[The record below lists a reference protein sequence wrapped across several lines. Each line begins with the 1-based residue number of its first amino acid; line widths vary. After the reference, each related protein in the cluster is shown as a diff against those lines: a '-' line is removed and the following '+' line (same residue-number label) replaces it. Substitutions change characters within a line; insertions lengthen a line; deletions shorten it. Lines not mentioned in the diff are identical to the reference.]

1 MSEDI
6 DRIAASMRRADE
18 KMDEVEHKIFGRKA
32 IKRPTANKVCR
43 NDAGLP
49 KVVKT
54 VSPGESRVREATAA
68 IASFLSRDDRSKPKC
83 TPDMWDTTDGELQQ
97 LMMYVLSS
105 AHVTTNERYADT
117 AARTSFVVAR
127 DTHDV
132 NAFATVA
139 EEGEMIV
146 LLGGAIRMANLLS
159 AAYVGSTALKDS
171 GTYKGNL
178 FAQIIEAM
186 GRYCI
191 ECEAAISPD
200 AACRFGEGHNLHLIM
215 ADATLRKRARSF
227 AAGMLVGIL
236 AHEFG
241 HLALGHC
248 HGTRPNPEVSRNM
261 EREADSFASSVIS
274 SSPFGDY
281 LIFGSIL
288 WESVWVWVQDT
299 TGEIESSHP
308 LSRERLSDLIRANPS
323 TADEL
328 GIGIPIAK
336 EPLQIPG
343 AAGVRGRMP
352 FTKQGLPRNSVR
364 FRFDQLRGTANGFM
378 GHSERKV
385 SIDELEKF
393 FSATSDEI
401 GQFFELAR
409 NSAVFTGV
417 DSFRDKLGRV
427 SFAFDESDEDGDLSV
442 STGVQAEFGL
452 VGTTIKLEAAFV
464 RYAQLAAALLV
475 KDKKYGTHD
484 LNSFMNDGCVNFDDF
499 TPDYVVAL
507 AERFDVSKVLS
518 NPKARRMAL
527 TISGGMLLLNV
538 ASEVAL
544 VVLRYVSQ
552 SNYDYDDLC
561 VEQVLDADQ
570 TACRVVEQS
579 DFSSALLE
587 SQLLRLFLVSKK
599 DGGEDSDS
607 GYPFGMSRL
616 ARFVSENP
624 GMAKKLGVVIPEK
637 KRFRAAWRSSSTA
650 TMSAV
655 AWWEN

>member
-6 DRIAASMRRADE
+6 DRIAASMRRAEE
-18 KMDEVEHKIFGRKA
+18 KMEEVEHKIFGKKPL
-32 IKRPTANKVCR
+32 KRPTANKVYG
-43 NDAGLP
+43 NGAHLP
-49 KVVKT
+49 KVVKA
-54 VSPGESRVREATAA
+54 VPSVENRVLEANTA
-68 IASFLSRDDRSKPKC
+68 IASFLSRDDKEKPKC

-105 AHVTTNERYADT
+105 AHVTANERYADT
-117 AARTSFVVAR
+117 AARISFVVAR

-139 EEGEMIV
+139 KEGELIV
-146 LLGGAIRMANLLS
+146 LLGGAIRMANLLA

-171 GTYKGNL
+171 GKYNGNL
-178 FAQIIEAM
+178 FAQIVASM
-186 GRYCI
+186 GQYCLK
-191 ECEAAISPD
+191 CKAAISPK
-200 AACRFGEGHNLHLIM
+200 AACRFGEDHNLHLIM
-215 ADATLRKRARSF
+215 ADATLGRRARSF
-227 AAGMLVGIL
+227 AAGMIVGVL

-248 HGTRPNPEVSRNM
+248 HGTRPNLEVSRNM
-261 EREADSFASSVIS
+261 EREADSFASSIIS

-343 AAGVRGRMP
+343 ASVRGNMP
-352 FTKQGLPRNSVR
+352 FTQQGLPRNSVM
-364 FRFDQLRGTANGFM
+364 FRLDQMCGAAHSFM
-378 GHSERKV
+378 GLSGKKV
-385 SIDELEKF
+385 TIDELKKF
-393 FSATSDEI
+393 FSATSNEI
-401 GQFFELAR
+401 EQFYELAR
-409 NSAVFTGV
+409 NSSVFTEV
-417 DSFRDKLGRV
+417 DSYRDKLGRV
-427 SFAFDESDEDGDLSV
+427 SFAFDELDDDGDLSYT
-442 STGVQAEFGL
+442 TGVQAEFGL
-452 VGTTIKLEAAFV
+452 IGTTIKLEAAFV
-464 RYAQLAAALLV
+464 RYAQLAALLLV

-484 LNSFMNDGCVNFDDF
+484 LDSFMNDGRVNFDDF
-499 TPDYVVAL
+499 TFDHVVAL
-507 AERFDVSKVLS
+507 ADRFDVGKVLA
-518 NPKARRMAL
+518 NPRARRMAL

-544 VVLRYVSQ
+544 VALRYVSR
-552 SNYDYDDLC
+552 SNYNYDELC
-561 VEQVLDADQ
+561 IEQVQDADQ
-570 TACRVVEQS
+570 MAFRVVEQS
-579 DFSSALLE
+579 DFSSTLLE
-587 SQLLRLFLVSKK
+587 SQLLRLFLISKR
-599 DGGEDSDS
+599 DIDEEPS
-607 GYPFGMSRL
+607 YPFGMSRF
-616 ARFVSENP
+616 AQFVADNS
-624 GMAKKLGVVIPEK
+624 GMAKKLGVVIPDKE
-637 KRFRAAWRSSSTA
+637 RSRAAWRPSSTA